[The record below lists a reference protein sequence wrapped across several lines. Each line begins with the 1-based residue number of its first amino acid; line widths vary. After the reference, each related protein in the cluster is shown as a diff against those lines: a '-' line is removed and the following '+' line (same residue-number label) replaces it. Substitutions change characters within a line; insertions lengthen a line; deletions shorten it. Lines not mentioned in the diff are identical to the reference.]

1 MTTVVALGAL
11 ALAIGWAMA
20 QAEPASGS
28 KYGYSLVLYAL
39 FAAAGIVGA
48 LLGFLFGLPRARFT
62 DPVLGGTPASLS
74 TPETSL
80 PGTSQGSKH
89 YLANSNLIKVSDWLT
104 TIVVGLTLVN
114 LGKLFPA
121 IQDLA
126 GILREPLGDTPA
138 AGVIGVSVVVLG
150 ALTGFILMYLYVSI
164 RIRELLEESE
174 ALGNITLSFNGLTL
188 QQATAVAS
196 QLGVEIELASQADP
210 DDIVKDQEWKP
221 GIPRKVKLTTKAP

>member
-1 MTTVVALGAL
+1 MTSVVAAGAL

-20 QAEPASGS
+20 QADPASGS
-28 KYGYSLVLYAL
+28 KLVYALVLYAL

-48 LLGFLFGLPRARFT
+48 LLGFLFGLPRSRFT
-62 DPVLGGTPASLS
+62 DPALGGTSASPSTPEASLS
-74 TPETSL
+74 
-80 PGTSQGSKH
+80 GASQGSKH

-114 LGKLFPA
+114 LGKIVPG
-121 IQDLA
+121 IQDL
-126 GILREPLGDTPA
+126 GGTLKEPLGGTAA

-150 ALTGFILMYLYVSI
+150 ALAGFILMYLYVSI

-174 ALGNITLSFNGLTL
+174 TLGNISLSFDGLTL
-188 QQATAVAS
+188 QQARAVAT
-196 QLGVEIELASQADP
+196 QLGVEIEVASNANP

-221 GIPRKVKLTTKAP
+221 GIPRKVQLTTKAP